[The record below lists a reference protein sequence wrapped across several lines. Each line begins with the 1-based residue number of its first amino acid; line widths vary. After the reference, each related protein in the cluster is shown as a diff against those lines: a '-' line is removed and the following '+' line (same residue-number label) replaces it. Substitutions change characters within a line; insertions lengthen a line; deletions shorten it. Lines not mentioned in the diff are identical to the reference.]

1 MNKLLKSAIFITS
14 VISVSLATESNRTI
28 ERNSTIVTMETNSTL
43 TEKEKSKKNLEKQIA
58 KEKKFAKEQRFY
70 QGEEFDLS
78 SFEVDKN
85 ALDSIPLI
93 EPDYDFDMDDVYD

>member
-1 MNKLLKSAIFITS
+1 MNRLLKSAIFITS
-14 VISVSLATESNRTI
+14 VISVSLATESN
-28 ERNSTIVTMETNSTL
+28 STIVNIETNSTV
-43 TEKEKSKKNLEKQIA
+43 TKEEKSKNNLEKQIA

-78 SFEVDKN
+78 SYEVDKN
-85 ALDSIPLI
+85 SLDSIPLI